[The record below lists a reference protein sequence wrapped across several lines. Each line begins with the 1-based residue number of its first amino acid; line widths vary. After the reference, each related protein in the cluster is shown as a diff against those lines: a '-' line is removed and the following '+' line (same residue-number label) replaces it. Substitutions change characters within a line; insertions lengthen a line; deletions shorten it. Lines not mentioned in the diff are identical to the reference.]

1 VGKLLDRYQSQLAGK
16 AEDPNTDDRAE
27 AERMQEA
34 HAIGADID
42 QLAAKHRRHWKPHTV
57 DETRVT
63 VVDETGTEITIDVL
77 ESNAADP
84 GILFRVASSE
94 GAIAE
99 YDEEGLFEF
108 LIDWIQTR
116 PNTASPDGVH
126 VVGAL

>member
-1 VGKLLDRYQSQLAGK
+1 MGKLLDRYQSQFAGK
-16 AEDPNTDDRAE
+16 AGDGNTDERAE
-27 AERMQEA
+27 AERIQEA

-42 QLAAKHRRHWKPHTV
+42 QLATRLQRHWKPHTV

-63 VVDETGTEITIDVL
+63 VADEAGTEVTIDVL
-77 ESNAADP
+77 ESDAADP

-99 YDEEGLFEF
+99 YDEDGLFEF

-116 PNTASPDGVH
+116 PDMASPDGVH
-126 VVGAL
+126 VVRAL

>member
-1 VGKLLDRYQSQLAGK
+1 MGKLLDRYQSQLAGK
-16 AEDPNTDDRAE
+16 AEDANTDDRTE
-27 AERMQEA
+27 AERIQEA

-42 QLAAKHRRHWKPHTV
+42 QLVAKLQRHWKPHTV

-63 VVDETGTEITIDVL
+63 VIDEAGTEVTIDVL

-94 GAIAE
+94 GEIAE
-99 YDEEGLFEF
+99 YDEDGLFEF

-116 PNTASPDGVH
+116 PDTGTPDGAH